1 MFATNRRTLETPESQ
16 NFEVEFGRPGAN
28 EMWSD
33 AQVLDNSLALPR
45 RLWTRAEMTEE
56 RCRSWPTFFLLW
68 FVIGAV
74 SAYDAFLA
82 MKFRSDLPLMERN
95 LLGRALLHLDND
107 GPALFLTVKFLGT
120 ILALGIL
127 ANLYHLRPQW
137 AMKVAYGV
145 TAFQIGLVVYLNW
158 AGPGAW

>member
-1 MFATNRRTLETPESQ
+1 MFATNRTNLETKESR
-16 NFEVEFGRPGAN
+16 NLEDEFDRPNAR

-33 AQVLDNSLALPR
+33 AQVLDSSLSLSR
-45 RLWTRAEMTEE
+45 RFWPHAEIAEE
-56 RCRSWPTFFLLW
+56 RRRSWPAFFLLW

-95 LLGRALLHLDND
+95 LLGRALLQLDND
-107 GPALFLTVKFLGT
+107 DPALFLTVKFLGT
-120 ILALGIL
+120 MTVLGIL

-158 AGPGAW
+158 AGPGP